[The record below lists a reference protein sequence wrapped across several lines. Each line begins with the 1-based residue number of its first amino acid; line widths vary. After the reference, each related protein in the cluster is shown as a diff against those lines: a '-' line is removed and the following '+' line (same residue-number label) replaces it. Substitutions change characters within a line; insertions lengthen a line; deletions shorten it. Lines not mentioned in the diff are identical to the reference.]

1 MRSDGT
7 RSERSQDDSGDFR
20 IESGPPEGRAGRGVG
35 QQLPAAFAPLAEVR
49 RSAPRVTNCSTSC
62 EQT

>member
-20 IESGPPEGRAGRGVG
+20 IESGPSEGRAGRGVG

-49 RSAPRVTNCSTSC
+49 ALGA
-62 EQT
+62 EGYELLDIL